1 MLKSDRGFAFLIG
14 FGLGCLLAAAV
25 YYAGWSARSQ
35 ESGAPLIQT
44 PRQRH
49 LPVSK
54 GAPNL
59 DENRARISNAE
70 LEKMVREWEADEQH
84 VESVESYSA
93 ESGGDGAAASIDD
106 ETDLPSEYEDSG
118 GDPSEDESK
127 FMVEAELVAKSPLPA
142 FEEAP
147 FRNVLVVY
155 EYRILRHIRG
165 LTDQL
170 RLRVAHWAVRDEARQ
185 PALTYE
191 IGGAHTLRLRAYES
205 PDGAYVSN
213 AFPMDDSLPLLMEED
228 AAQDA
233 EGPGY
238 GWNALL
244 PPPPPSSLL

>member
-25 YYAGWSARSQ
+25 YYVGWSTPSQ
-35 ESGAPLIQT
+35 ESGATLIQT

-49 LPVSK
+49 VPVSK
-54 GAPNL
+54 GEPNL
-59 DENRARISNAE
+59 DEERSRVWNIV
-70 LEKMVREWEADEQH
+70 LEKTMREREADKEH
-84 VESVESYSA
+84 VESSEPYSA
-93 ESGGDGAAASIDD
+93 ESGGDGAASSLED
-106 ETDLPSEYEDSG
+106 ETDLPLEYADNG
-118 GDPSEDESK
+118 GDPSENESR
-127 FMVEAELVAKSPLPA
+127 FMVEAELVAKSPLPV
-142 FEEAP
+142 FEEAS
-147 FRNVLVVY
+147 FHNVLVVY
-155 EYRILRHIRG
+155 EYRILRRIRG

-170 RLRVAHWAVRDEARQ
+170 RLRVAHWAVRNEARQ
-185 PALTYE
+185 PALAYE
-191 IGGAHTLRLRAYES
+191 IGGAHILRLRPYKS

-213 AFPMDDSLPLLMEED
+213 AFPMDDGLPLLMEED